1 MAAALRQR
9 SAWLV
14 PNLSCKAAGSRLGG
28 GEPDQPQHQAQAASE
43 APRVISAPQ
52 PSAPQQIAGQAEADT
67 QQAQSLG
74 DSDMLGSAISSLS
87 LSSLSLSV
95 SESPADGSVLSSS
108 GAALPNHHTTLAV
121 PKASSAIPA
130 GATAAGSSSG
140 AAPNAKAPAAPK
152 APSAAG
158 AAAAA
163 AAASAAAAS
172 GPKKELTRAERR
184 DIQEQQRL
192 AKAQAKGPAAGGG
205 SKAVAA
211 EGKPSKAGAAAGSG
225 VAGASARSAAVA
237 DGGKGRERA
246 GSSTPVPAPGA
257 ASAPPSQGQAQGSVP
272 AQANR
277 LDLDRT
283 VSPRLPTSAP
293 RDSQQQPQQH
303 SAPHPQQPHKAT
315 SYAANSAE
323 LFAHLQQFT
332 PMDASVLLGHTAAA
346 GMHPAV
352 LQLGLLYAD
361 GSVTGANARCLAML
375 NTICQVIKDYKTPE
389 GKTLCRDLLLYIN
402 STINFLVVCRPLAVS
417 MGNAIKWLKLRIA
430 RIKPDEPELA
440 AKEYLLSEIHDF
452 IESRITRADTMVVSY
467 AVQKVVS
474 GDVIMTFA
482 YSHVVYQALLE
493 AATKGGKRFSVVVVD
508 SRPELEG
515 RHMLERLL
523 AAGIPCTY
531 VYVNALSYIMR
542 EVSKVFMGAATV
554 LPNGTVIS
562 RAGAAAVAMMAAA
575 HSKPVMICCES
586 YKFSERVQLDSIT
599 HNELGDPQELVAV
612 AGRTGHVLEGWSEQP
627 RLRLLNLK
635 YDAMPSEYVTMI
647 VTEFGMIPPTSVPV
661 ILREFRQLEA
671 AQSEAGFKE

>member
-1 MAAALRQR
+1 MTIVAVCASDDHQ
-9 SAWLV
+9 
-14 PNLSCKAAGSRLGG
+14 LSDLHHLSSTKHTASAGSRLGG

-246 GSSTPVPAPGA
+246 GSSTPVPAPGWIWI
-257 ASAPPSQGQAQGSVP
+257 APCLP
-272 AQANR
+272 
-277 LDLDRT
+277 D
-283 VSPRLPTSAP
+283 SPRPPP